1 MHRSKLLLAAALCA
15 GLATSSVQ
23 AESGAPLRL
32 ATDVPYQPFEYA
44 LPDGTLAGFDIE
56 LGNAVCA
63 YLERE
68 CEWVVQGWDGLIPGL
83 QARKYDAIMSAMTIS
98 EVRRRQVLF
107 SDTYFQ
113 MPSVWVAHQGSDIDI
128 TDPESLEGKV
138 VGVQTATLQ
147 DNYVTDLHGDTVEVR
162 RYASWADVVTDM
174 RTQRLDLAFMEYPT
188 AQSFVDIDEAS
199 GDFQRLGDL
208 VREPARYFSQGVG
221 VAFRKRD
228 RELAEDF
235 NEAFTA
241 LKEDGT
247 YAAIVDKYFDSPAP

>member
-1 MHRSKLLLAAALCA
+1 MYRPKLLLAAALCT

-23 AESGAPLRL
+23 AEAPLRL
-32 ATDVPYQPFEYA
+32 ATDVPYQPFEYS

-68 CEWVVQGWDGLIPGL
+68 CEWVVQSWDGLIPGL
-83 QARKYDAIMSAMTIS
+83 MARKYDAIMSAMSIS

-107 SDTYFQ
+107 SDAYFR
-113 MPSVWVAHQGSDIDI
+113 MPSVWVAHQDSDIDI
-128 TDPESLEGKV
+128 TDPASLEGKV

-162 RYASWADVVTDM
+162 RYASWADVVADM

-188 AQSFVDIDEAS
+188 AQSFVDVDEQES
-199 GDFQRLGDL
+199 DFQRLGEL
-208 VREPARYFSQGVG
+208 VREPARYFDQGVG

-228 RELAEDF
+228 RELARDF
-235 NEAFTA
+235 NDAFTA

-247 YAAIVDKYFDSPAP
+247 YDAIARKYFDTSDL